1 MRSHRSLSFLSIAAA
16 LALLVV
22 AVVAVVR
29 LTPAPVAAEESITV
43 IEHATTDTVLD
54 NGDKDD
60 SIGDSLVF
68 ANDVYDENDANVVG
82 SDQGSCIRTR
92 PGKAWECTFT
102 VILDGGNIVVQGPFN
117 DEGDST
123 LAITGGTGDYANATG
138 EMTLTALD
146 GGEKYKF
153 AFDVR

>member
-1 MRSHRSLSFLSIAAA
+1 MQSRRRHTFLSVAAA
-16 LALLVV
+16 IALLAV
-22 AVVAVVR
+22 AIVTAIR
-29 LTPAPVAAEESITV
+29 LAPAPVAAEESITV
-43 IEHATTDTVLD
+43 IEHASTDTVLD
-54 NGDKDD
+54 QGDKGD

-68 ANDVYDENDANVVG
+68 ANDVYDANDANVVG
-82 SDQGSCIRTR
+82 SDQGSCVRTK

-102 VILDGGNIVVQGPFN
+102 VILDNGNIVVQGPFN

-138 EMTLTALD
+138 EMKLSALD

-153 AFDVR
+153 EFDVR

>member
-22 AVVAVVR
+22 AVVAAVR
-29 LTPAPVAAEESITV
+29 LAPAPVAAEESITV
-43 IEHATTDTVLD
+43 IEHATTDAVLD
-54 NGDKDD
+54 NGDKGD
-60 SIGDSLVF
+60 SVGDSLVF